1 MGERIPG
8 TFGTDPSEL
17 DESADGFPPTA
28 GFEIPGPIGI
38 EPMKAGD
45 RIITT
50 VTTDWDPLVLET
62 TPEIEVGG
70 KNLEQAADELNGLN
84 EWGRGGG
91 GVANDAVPF
100 GTSST
105 VTVSLHGKFE
115 RVLPTWKRYAS
126 ASAKARAEWDRMVAA
141 LTVHE
146 DRHVEMAVEEAN
158 KLAKDLIGKEIA
170 QLVMMVNATG
180 RTIRQRQEKLDTD
193 TDHGSKP
200 GVKYGGV
207 SLDISI
213 P

>member
-8 TFGTDPSEL
+8 TFGINPSGLAERVEGL
-17 DESADGFPPTA
+17 TPAA
-28 GFEIPGPIGI
+28 GFEIPGSIGI

-45 RIITT
+45 RIITS

-70 KNLEQAADELNGLN
+70 KNLEDAADELNTLN

-91 GVANDAVPF
+91 GVTNGAVPV

-126 ASAKARAEWDRMVAA
+126 ASPKAKAEWDRMVAA
-141 LTVHE
+141 LKIHE
-146 DRHVEMAVEEAN
+146 DRHVEIAVEEAN
-158 KLAKDLIGKEIA
+158 KLAKDLVGKEIA
-170 QLVMMVNATG
+170 QLVTMVNATG

-213 P
+213 A